1 MKQRVKRG
9 ALQRL
14 STMLLMMLL
23 TVAAWAE
30 NVTVN
35 YIDADGQTQSV
46 SATVL
51 TGTESEI
58 GSSGQTTWYVVN
70 SNISHSGQ
78 ITFNGNL
85 NIILADGYTMTT
97 SSDDEG
103 IYGASG
109 STLTI
114 YGQTLGSGTLDVTS
128 NRNYGSA
135 IDANGGTVTINGG
148 TVTATASSGYGI
160 CARNDVT
167 INGGTVT
174 ATCKNYGISG
184 NGTVTINGGTINVT
198 SEYYGIFSNG
208 TVTING
214 GGITTNSETYGI
226 FSTGTVTI
234 NGGGVNANGGL
245 DGIFS
250 SGTITLG
257 LTGASDFI
265 TVNSYHG
272 TVNIADGQR
281 LTDGTNFY
289 TGNDV
294 NIPQNKTLRQV
305 CFTDNGD
312 NTYTIYNAT
321 GWGIFCDALQD
332 NDTYNRFSGK
342 TVYLAGDIGSLKNPV
357 TRMAGTSKHDFCGT
371 FDGQNHTLYVNISS
385 DDRDYTAPF
394 SYVSTAKA
402 NPGDENNSP
411 AVIRNLEVVGE
422 INATKQYAGGI
433 VGCFWGTLT
442 IKNCT
447 SNVVINTDS
456 KHAAGFIG
464 RAQGDDVTITNCN
477 SSSTIISTVSGD
489 GTHGGFIGGSKD
501 GITIDITGCVF
512 GGSLIGNNTTHC
524 SGFVGYNSGTLSITN
539 SLFYPGQVGVSG
551 DGSATFARGNEP
563 TITNS
568 YYTETLGT
576 AQGKQRR
583 IIEAGTNVI
592 ISSKA
597 LTGNI
602 IVYNTS
608 GINAYS
614 GGGLYCDS
622 GDEESL
628 YYGNGDPVNLTLSN
642 SATAPLGYQY
652 GYTAS
657 AGTLTGSTLTMPD
670 ADVTVNLGSLSS
682 DGQSHS
688 ITYVRADGTTS
699 SQNAIALDETMNVLG
714 KGGQTTWYFVGKD
727 ISRSG
732 LITFMGN
739 LNIILADGYTMT
751 TSSNSNG
758 IYGADGTLTIYGQ
771 TLGSG
776 TLDVT
781 SNNYAGGAI
790 NANGGTVTI
799 NGGTINV
806 TATANA
812 GIGIVGNYVTINGG
826 TVNATATAG
835 IGIGAN
841 NDVTINGG
849 CVNAIGNYNGI
860 YNSNGTVTIN
870 GGCVTAN
877 GKTYGIYNPNGTLT
891 LGWTNADDYITS
903 SFVSTGTNT
912 VTIADGKS
920 FYNGSEVLS
929 GTVSTSK
936 VGDKTLVPAVILA
949 DNADNTSAIAT
960 ATTACTGDKTLVV
973 QLAGRTLYKDGDWN
987 TLCLPFN
994 VTVGSDVMTGATAM
1008 TLNDSESGFDAST
1021 GMLTLYFDNVEEGNT
1036 ITAGTPFIV
1045 KWTGEDITDPV
1056 FTSVTINN
1064 VNNDVTSTDGKVS
1077 FIGNYDP
1084 VTLAAGEGNYYLG
1097 TNNKLYTPS
1106 TDRTMN
1112 AFRAYFHI
1120 GTPSS
1125 IKRITLN
1132 FGENE
1137 PITGIMEVKD
1147 GQSSMVN
1154 GQSGWYTLQGVKLPA
1169 EPTVPGI
1176 YIKDGVKVIK

>member
-70 SNISHSGQ
+70 SNISHSGK

-128 NRNYGSA
+128 NGTSCGA
-135 IDANGGTVTINGG
+135 INANGGTVTINGG

-234 NGGGVNANGGL
+234 NGGGITANGGL
-245 DGIFS
+245 SGIFS

-294 NIPQNKTLRQV
+294 NIPNDKTLRQV

-321 GWGIFCDALQD
+321 GWDIFCDALQD

-402 NPGDENNSP
+402 NPDDENNSP

-447 SNVVINTDS
+447 SNVVIKTDS

-583 IIEAGTNVI
+583 IIEAGTDVI
-592 ISSKA
+592 ISDKA

-628 YYGNGDPVNLTLSN
+628 YYGNGDPVSLTLSN

-714 KGGQTTWYFVGKD
+714 QGGQTTWYFVGKD

-739 LNIILADGYTMT
+739 VNIILADGYTMT
-751 TSSNSNG
+751 TSSNSDG
-758 IYGADGTLTIYGQ
+758 ISGNIGSNLTIYGQ
-771 TLGSG
+771 TLGTG

-781 SNNYAGGAI
+781 SNRNYGFAI
-790 NANGGTVTI
+790 VASKGTVII
-799 NGGTINV
+799 NGGTI
-806 TATANA
+806 
-812 GIGIVGNYVTINGG
+812 
-826 TVNATATAG
+826 NATATAG
-835 IGIGAN
+835 IGIGGN

-849 CVNAIGNYNGI
+849 CVNA
-860 YNSNGTVTIN
+860 
-870 GGCVTAN
+870 N
-877 GKTYGIYNPNGTLT
+877 GKTSGIFSNGTLT

-903 SFVSTGTNT
+903 SFVSTGTGT

-929 GTVSTSK
+929 GTVSASK
-936 VGDKTLVPAVILA
+936 VGGKTLVPAVILA

-1084 VTLAAGEGNYYLG
+1084 VTLAAGAGNYYLG

>member
-58 GSSGQTTWYVVN
+58 GSSGQTIWYVVN
-70 SNISHSGQ
+70 SNISHSGK

-234 NGGGVNANGGL
+234 NGGGVNANGKTN
-245 DGIFS
+245 GIFS

-321 GWGIFCDALQD
+321 GWDIFCDALQD

-342 TVYLAGDIGSLKNPV
+342 TVYLAGDIGSLENPV
-357 TRMAGTSKHDFCGT
+357 TRMAGTSKHDFCGI

-394 SYVSTAKA
+394 SYISNTKA

-442 IKNCT
+442 IENCT
-447 SNVVINTDS
+447 SNVVINTNS

-512 GGSLIGNNTTHC
+512 GGSLNGNNTTHC

-568 YYTETLGT
+568 YYTEGLGT

-583 IIEAGTNVI
+583 SIEAGTNVI

-628 YYGNGDPVNLTLSN
+628 YYGNGDPVSLTLSN

-699 SQNAIALDETMNVLG
+699 SQNAIALDETMNDLG

-732 LITFMGN
+732 LITFIGN
-739 LNIILADGYTMT
+739 VNIILADGYTMT
-751 TSSNSNG
+751 TSSDSYG
-758 IYGADGTLTIYGQ
+758 IYVAGGTLTIYGQ

-781 SNNYAGGAI
+781 SNGMRCGAI
-790 NANGGTVTI
+790 VASKGTVTI
-799 NGGTINV
+799 NGGTIN
-806 TATANA
+806 
-812 GIGIVGNYVTINGG
+812 
-826 TVNATATAG
+826 ATATAG
-835 IGIGAN
+835 TGIAVN

-849 CVNAIGNYNGI
+849 CVNA
-860 YNSNGTVTIN
+860 
-870 GGCVTAN
+870 N
-877 GKTYGIYNPNGTLT
+877 GKTSGIFSTGTLT

-929 GTVSTSK
+929 GTVSESK
-936 VGDKTLVPAVILA
+936 VGGKTLVPAVILA
-949 DNADNTSAIAT
+949 DYADNTSAIAT

-987 TLCLPFN
+987 TLCLPFD

-1008 TLNDSESGFDAST
+1008 TLNDSESGFDTST

-1084 VTLAAGEGNYYLG
+1084 VTLAAGAGNYYLG
-1097 TNNKLYTPS
+1097 TYNKLYTPS

-1154 GQSGWYTLQGVKLPA
+1154 GQSGWFTLQGVKLPA

>member
-58 GSSGQTTWYVVN
+58 GSSGQTIWYVVN
-70 SNISHSGQ
+70 SNISHSGK

-234 NGGGVNANGGL
+234 NGGGVNANGKTN
-245 DGIFS
+245 GIFS

-321 GWGIFCDALQD
+321 GWDIFCDALQD

-342 TVYLAGDIGSLKNPV
+342 TVYLAGDIGSLENPV
-357 TRMAGTSKHDFCGT
+357 TRMAGTSKHDFCGI

-394 SYVSTAKA
+394 SYISNTKA

-442 IKNCT
+442 IENCT
-447 SNVVINTDS
+447 SNVVINTNS

-512 GGSLIGNNTTHC
+512 GGSLNGNNTTHC

-568 YYTETLGT
+568 YYTEGLGT

-583 IIEAGTNVI
+583 SIEAGTNVI

-628 YYGNGDPVNLTLSN
+628 YYGNGDPVSLTLSN

-699 SQNAIALDETMNVLG
+699 SQNAIALDETMNDLG
-714 KGGQTTWYFVGKD
+714 KGGQTTCYFVCKD

-732 LITFMGN
+732 LITFIGN
-739 LNIILADGYTMT
+739 VNIILADGYTMT
-751 TSSNSNG
+751 TSSDSYG
-758 IYGADGTLTIYGQ
+758 IYVAGGTLTIYGQ

-781 SNNYAGGAI
+781 SNGMRCGAI
-790 NANGGTVTI
+790 VASKGTVTI
-799 NGGTINV
+799 NGGTIN
-806 TATANA
+806 
-812 GIGIVGNYVTINGG
+812 
-826 TVNATATAG
+826 ATATAG
-835 IGIGAN
+835 TGIAVN

-849 CVNAIGNYNGI
+849 CVNA
-860 YNSNGTVTIN
+860 
-870 GGCVTAN
+870 N
-877 GKTYGIYNPNGTLT
+877 GKTSGIFSTGTLT

-929 GTVSTSK
+929 GTVSESK
-936 VGDKTLVPAVILA
+936 VGGKTLVPAVILA
-949 DNADNTSAIAT
+949 DYADNTSAIAT

-987 TLCLPFN
+987 TLCLPFD

-1008 TLNDSESGFDAST
+1008 TLNDSESGFDTST

-1084 VTLAAGEGNYYLG
+1084 VTLAAGAGNYYLG
-1097 TNNKLYTPS
+1097 TYNKLYTPS

-1154 GQSGWYTLQGVKLPA
+1154 GQSGWFTLQGVKLPA